1 MKSVLSAVRSMADKS
16 RLNESAAAG
25 HNDRAEL
32 WGLEGAVPRRIGTTT
47 GSWDGRTDGEGG
59 DSGWRAGRD
68 GVIVGTQ
75 AGSRRAGGDR
85 FNRAG
90 GAGGSGAGD
99 HEESSKAGV
108 AATTGRSRTVGT
120 RATMAIVP
128 VSQCGHRDRST
139 PVRAC

>member
-1 MKSVLSAVRSMADKS
+1 MGV
-16 RLNESAAAG
+16 
-25 HNDRAEL
+25 
-32 WGLEGAVPRRIGTTT
+32 TT
-47 GSWDGRTDGEGG
+47 GSWDGRADGEGG
-59 DSGWRAGRD
+59 DPEWRAQRD

-75 AGSRRAGGDR
+75 AGVRRAGGDR
-85 FNRAG
+85 PNRDG
-90 GAGGSGAGD
+90 GAGGNGAGD

-108 AATTGRSRTVGT
+108 EPTTGRSRTVGT